1 MLSFGQIVYFYRCR
15 IMLTQILVPILYFIL
30 FLFIINNKRFFK
42 SDSISKN
49 ILLLSFSLKALSALI
64 FGYLFKSGILTG
76 NDTLMY
82 FNDSNIIYSS
92 LKENP
97 YNYLQLVFGRNNFY
111 PIPAKLLPYI
121 DDMGFWFDNSNYFLV
136 RINAFIRLFSF
147 GIYNAHAVVFSF
159 LSFIGIYNI
168 YLFFEN
174 KVINKKILQLIL
186 FGIPSVVFW
195 TSGVHKEAIVFFTL
209 GISLYNLDAILE
221 LKYNN
226 KNVLFSIIGLVSL
239 GYIRI
244 YLLLFLVPLLIAIYI
259 FNKSEKKHPSITIF
273 LVTIIIFLF
282 IAFLIDLTTPQFSL
296 TNELIVRRRYFVNS
310 SGNFSFPLAGR
321 PHDLQGILL
330 VLWDA
335 ITNPFIR
342 PLPTDSG
349 VALTYLASLEAIII
363 IFILIKLI
371 YTVKLKAL
379 FHNPYAL
386 FSILFGFSTLFLV
399 GLIVNNSGAIVR
411 YRSIAIPFI
420 LIGFY
425 LKNKENNNSTLKSC

>member
-1 MLSFGQIVYFYRCR
+1 MLSFGQIVYFYGCR
-15 IMLTQILVPILYFIL
+15 VMLLQLLIPTIYYIF
-30 FLFIINNKRFFK
+30 FLFIISNKHFFK
-42 SDSISKN
+42 SASISKN
-49 ILLLSFSLKALSALI
+49 ILILGFSLKAFSALI

-82 FNDSNIIYSS
+82 FNDGNIIYSS
-92 LKENP
+92 LRENP
-97 YNYLQLVFGRNNFY
+97 LNYLQLVFGRNNFY

-121 DDMGFWFDNSNYFLV
+121 NDMGFWFDNSNYFLV

-147 GIYNAHAVVFSF
+147 GVYNAHAVVFSF
-159 LSFIGIYNI
+159 LSFVGIYNI

-209 GISLYNLDAILE
+209 GISLYNIDAVLE

-226 KNVLFSIIGLVSL
+226 KNILFSAIGLISL

-244 YLLLFLVPLLIAIYI
+244 YLLLFLIPLLIAIYI
-259 FNKSEKKHPSITIF
+259 FNTSGKKHPSITIF
-273 LVTIIIFLF
+273 LINIIIFIF
-282 IAFLIDLTTPQFSL
+282 IAFIIDLSTPKFSL
-296 TNELIVRRRYFVNS
+296 TNELLVRRRYFTNS
-310 SGNFSFPLAGR
+310 QGNFSFPLAGR
-321 PHDLQGILL
+321 PHDIQGILM
-330 VLWDA
+330 VLWDT

-349 VALTYLASLEAIII
+349 IALLYLASLEAFVILFIII
-363 IFILIKLI
+363 KLVF
-371 YTVKLKAL
+371 TVQLKAL
-379 FHNPYAL
+379 LHNPYAL
-386 FSILFGFSTLFLV
+386 FSILFGCSTLFLV